1 MKTKTVW
8 MIVGLSF
15 AALSGCGS
23 DFDPPSYLSDL
34 RVLAIVA
41 DPVEAGPQDE
51 VRITPAVFVH
61 PSTAISEQRLSF
73 CPFSLG
79 ASAAFRCAVTECETA
94 LSLETD
100 GSATVRPYELL
111 LACAARLGGGAGGD
125 IPQEIP
131 ESLEVVYRLEV
142 KAENGD
148 ARLAVLR
155 QRLWTRAA
163 PPALNRNPVIQSVK
177 IGDSEVLPGGTAAAV
192 PLGGEIEVSVRT
204 DPESLDSFEDPS
216 GRERKEDAVVA
227 FFATAGRFDFDQ
239 GYGTDI
245 AVNWKADEAAPLGGR
260 AEMYFVLR
268 DLRGGQAVS
277 GPYFVPIGP

>member
-1 MKTKTVW
+1 MKTKAVW
-8 MIVGLSF
+8 MMVGPFL

-79 ASAAFRCAVTECETA
+79 SSAGFRCAVAECETP
-94 LSLETD
+94 LSLEGD

-142 KAENGD
+142 KTENGD

-163 PPALNRNPVIQSVK
+163 PPALNRNPVIQSVM
-177 IGDSEVLPGGTAAAV
+177 IGGTEVLPGGTAAAV

-204 DPESLDSFEDPS
+204 DPESLDSFVDPS

-245 AVNWKADEAAPLGGR
+245 AVNWKADEAAPPGGR

-277 GPYFVPIGP
+277 GPYFVPIGS